1 MSGLRNPVGDEPPET
16 YWRRRLITIG
26 VVVLAIL
33 LLWFLISATLA
44 GDGEGA
50 SSKPDSSPGA
60 TVSPDPKAPADA
72 GDADRPCTA
81 EDLAITT
88 AASPAKPAVGS
99 SVAFDVTVE
108 HKGGSACALSSA
120 GEGTSV
126 TVGSGKDDV
135 YYNSAW
141 CKDSPVFE
149 EASWILQPGD
159 RQALQA
165 TWNLQRYNNACEPG
179 SGGKA
184 GTYWVDVAVSG
195 IKAEQAR
202 FELVG

>member
-16 YWRRRLITIG
+16 YWRRRLIVIG

-44 GDGEGA
+44 GDGEQA
-50 SSKPDSSPGA
+50 ESSAD
-60 TVSPDPKAPADA
+60 TSPDTTLSPAAQEPND
-72 GDADRPCTA
+72 GDPDRPCTA
-81 EDLAITT
+81 EDLAVTT

-99 SVAFDVTVE
+99 SVAFEVTVE
-108 HKGGSACALSSA
+108 HKGGSACALSSD
-120 GEGTSV
+120 GDGTSV
-126 TVGSGKDDV
+126 VVGSGADDI
-135 YYNSAW
+135 YYDSAW
-141 CKDSPVFE
+141 CKDSPVFDGT
-149 EASWILQPGD
+149 SWILQPGD
-159 RQALQA
+159 RQAVQA
-165 TWNLQRYNNACEPG
+165 TWNLQRYSNACEPG
-179 SGGKA
+179 SNGGA